1 MKSPTV
7 SVGVG
12 AVAVGV
18 GTPDVCLE
26 GPAALSG
33 LGLLSR
39 FTNFRRDLRND
50 PIGEF
55 AEGVNSNEQCI
66 NDNSAL
72 RLKID
77 DELVLRTYYGRGSE
91 MRGYD
96 L

>member
-1 MKSPTV
+1 M
-7 SVGVG
+7 G

-18 GTPDVCLE
+18 GTPGVCLE
-26 GPAALSG
+26 GPP
-33 LGLLSR
+33 R

-66 NDNSAL
+66 DDNSAL